1 MRNAT
6 VMPYRVVDDLPLV
19 RAFVREQAHRLG
31 LTADSTDALAL
42 AVNEL
47 VTNTLQHTSGGGQVR
62 IWYDD
67 ASVYCEVVDSGPMRT
82 VRRAMPTPDAERG
95 RGLAI
100 VARICDEVTAYAEPG
115 GTIVRLRFAVRRA
128 DLPAGKPAAHDDG
141 QR

>member
-31 LTADSTDALAL
+31 LTADSTDALAI

-47 VTNTLQHTSGGGQVR
+47 VTNTLQHTGGGGQVR
-62 IWYDD
+62 IWCDD

-82 VRRAMPTPDAERG
+82 VPRAMPTPDAERG

-100 VARICDEVTAYAEPG
+100 VARLCDEVTAYAEPDC
-115 GTIVRLRFAVRRA
+115 TIVRLRFAVRRA
-128 DLPAGKPAAHDDG
+128 DPPAGEAAARDDDP
-141 QR
+141 R